1 MPVKD
6 IHNVRAGATV
16 AHSSF
21 FYHIAY
27 ERKQEVGLHDATRKL
42 QTRSAEG
49 SVPLSYLFFT
59 GLLLQSAQY
68 LFSIITLSGDHL

>member
-6 IHNVRAGATV
+6 MQNGRSRSHGSTLLL
-16 AHSSF
+16 F
-21 FYHIAY
+21 HIAY

-49 SVPLSYLFFT
+49 SGPLQYLLFP

-68 LFSIITLSGDHL
+68 IFFQ